1 MPITVQDVLRPEE
14 VRSESVHPERRR
26 NQRGIDRERELH
38 QRCLALVDAEGT
50 LLWCSAGLQER
61 LAAAGRPC
69 AEPSSCCEVLACAAN
84 TGTGGERCLTRLAL
98 ADGTGLS
105 PRRWRAPG
113 SDIAAALSAKVV
125 PAASGAVVVFDLGFL
140 DIDVGDVASHPV
152 ADVEVRALGPLSVR
166 IDGRPMDGDWLQ
178 QRAGQTFRYLVASR
192 SGAARSE
199 AIANALWPDR
209 GPAAI
214 ANVRYCVYKVREQLD
229 DGNRPAQSIVLRS
242 AGGYRLDPHRL
253 VVDVDIFQAK
263 VTAGLEAQRAG
274 RLDDAERLLAEALE
288 LYRGD
293 FLADDPYA
301 DWAFTE
307 REYLRGLAGKALG
320 ARARMALAQ
329 HRLETASACLLWL
342 TQLEPFDSQA
352 HQLLIKV
359 CLRRGR
365 RTEAVRHYSAL
376 RMRLARAFGEKPD
389 FDLAR
394 AAADVTNIGV

>member
-1 MPITVQDVLRPEE
+1 MPITAREVLRQDRRGPQ
-14 VRSESVHPERRR
+14 SVNREHGRPKRRA
-26 NQRGIDRERELH
+26 EREPPLH
-38 QRCLALVDAEGT
+38 ERCLALVDAEGT
-50 LLWCSAGLQER
+50 VLWGSGGLHDR
-61 LAAAGRPC
+61 LAAAGVPFAERSPC
-69 AEPSSCCEVLACAAN
+69 CDVLACAAN
-84 TGTGGERCLTRLAL
+84 TGSGGERCLTRLAL
-98 ADGTGLS
+98 ADGTGLA
-105 PRRWRAPG
+105 PRRWRAPDG
-113 SDIAAALSAKVV
+113 AVEAALSAKVV
-125 PAASGAVVVFDLGFL
+125 PAASGAIVVFDLGFL
-140 DIDVGDVASHPV
+140 DVDVGDVARRPV
-152 ADVEVRALGPLSVR
+152 ADVDVRALGPLSVR

-178 QRAGQTFRYLVASR
+178 QRAGQTFRYLLAAR

-229 DGNRPAQSIVLRS
+229 DGNRPSQSVILRS
-242 AGGYRLDPHRL
+242 AGGYRLDPQRL
-253 VVDVDIFQAK
+253 VVDVDVFQAK
-263 VTAGLEAQRAG
+263 VSAGLEAQRAQ
-274 RLDDAERLLAEALE
+274 RFDDSDALLAEALE

-293 FLADDPYA
+293 ILADDPYA

-320 ARARMALAQ
+320 ARARIALVQ
-329 HRLETASACLLWL
+329 HRLETASACLLRL

-352 HQLLIKV
+352 HQLLIGV

-394 AAADVTNIGV
+394 VAADITNIGV